1 MTEATLAAATGRRG
15 FDRPLFV
22 SVMLLVAFGIVMVY
36 SASAVMAAHNMANST
51 YFLGR
56 QLIYATL
63 GLGIMFVLSRVDYHV
78 FQKSFVV
85 WSLLALAFA
94 GLLLCHTPLG
104 ATVKGA
110 ARWIRVGPI
119 TIQPSEATKVALV
132 LWLSYSLAKKS
143 SQIKTFS
150 VGFLPHLI
158 IPGVIMVACL
168 LQPDFGT
175 TVVIA
180 ILTFSL
186 LFIAGAKLGYIMLA
200 GIVAAPI
207 AYLLVA
213 GSEYRLK
220 RILTFLDPLATR
232 FGDGY
237 QLTQSMFGFGAGGVT
252 GVGLGDGLQKF
263 LFLPEAHNDFIG
275 AIIAEELG
283 VVGIWVVLIMFV
295 VVVSRGILI
304 SFRAKDEFGSFVAMG
319 LSILLGVQVLANLG
333 VAMGLLPTKG
343 LNLPF
348 VSFGGSAL
356 VISLASVGVLLSI
369 SRGSKKAVAT
379 AAETDESSWSA
390 SGNVRRKAPNPEEDP
405 A

>member
-1 MTEATLAAATGRRG
+1 M
-15 FDRPLFV
+15 DRPLFV
-22 SVMLLVAFGIVMVY
+22 SVLLLVSFGIVMVY
-36 SASAVMAAHNMANST
+36 SASAVMASHQMENST

-56 QLIYATL
+56 QVIYAVS
-63 GLGIMFVLSRVDYHV
+63 GLALMAIASRIDYRV
-78 FQKSFVV
+78 FQKSYIV
-85 WSLLALAFA
+85 WGLLALSFG
-94 GLLLCHTPLG
+94 GLLLCQTPLG
-104 ATVKGA
+104 ATINGA

-119 TIQPSEATKVALV
+119 TIQPAEATKVALV

-143 SQIKTFS
+143 TRIKTFS
-150 VGFLPHLI
+150 VGFLPHLL
-158 IPGVIMVACL
+158 IPGIIMGACL

-220 RILTFLDPLATR
+220 RMLTFLDPLSTR

-237 QLTQSMFGFGAGGVT
+237 QLSQSLFGFGAGGLT
-252 GVGLGDGLQKF
+252 GVGIGDGLQKF

-283 VVGIWVVLIMFV
+283 VIGIWCLMVLFGFV
-295 VVVSRGILI
+295 VARGVLI
-304 SFRAKDEFGSFVAMG
+304 SFRARDEFGSFVAMG

-356 VISLASVGVLLSI
+356 VISLVAVGVLLSI
-369 SRGSKKAVAT
+369 SRGTGTT
-379 AAETDESSWSA
+379 AEA
-390 SGNVRRKAPNPEEDP
+390 SEEAPDVSFGAKGNVRRTPGESPGETA
-405 A
+405 